1 MSIRNRLLASLFGLW
16 VTVWAA
22 ITVVTVERANHEV
35 EELLD
40 AELAQTANVLRSIA
54 LAGNLSNIGH
64 VPQVLAPIGH
74 PYEIKISFQLWDGDT
89 LTSAFGGAPTTRLAD
104 HFGYSDTDVNG
115 ITWRVFG
122 LPGADATE
130 ALYVAQDQTIRREL
144 VEYLTLHALQPIL
157 WSLPIALL
165 MVWLAVSD
173 GLRALRRLAQE
184 VAGRSDRH
192 LEPISEAE
200 LPAETV
206 PLVRALNA
214 LMEKVRQTLST
225 ERRFAADASHEL
237 RTPLAIIR
245 THAQVAAR
253 ADDAKQRKQALEN
266 VLHGV
271 DRAARL
277 ITQLLS
283 LSRLNYESAKRES
296 DSGSLLLAVC
306 DVLDDRRPAAAER
319 SIQLTDRLPTSD
331 ICTVG
336 MPASMLDVLIS
347 NLVDNA
353 IKFTPDGGRVSVEVT
368 ALGGDALRLS
378 VCDTGPG
385 IAEDQ
390 RGRVFDRFCRQ
401 SDQQQP
407 GAGLGLSI
415 VKRICDLHGAT
426 ITLSQANRIPSDTK
440 ATNADTAGIG
450 IGLRVEVVL
459 PRVAKARRMLDRP
472 S

>member
-22 ITVVTVERANHEV
+22 ITLVTVERANHEV

-54 LAGNLSNIGH
+54 LAGNLPNVGRTPHALTPS
-64 VPQVLAPIGH
+64 GH

-89 LTSAFGGAPTTRLAD
+89 LASAFGGAPDTRLAEN
-104 HFGYSDTDVNG
+104 FGYSDTDLNG
-115 ITWRVFG
+115 NTWRVFG
-122 LPGADATE
+122 LPGADSTQ
-130 ALYVAQDQTIRREL
+130 ALYVAQDHAIRREL

-157 WSLPIALL
+157 WSLPIAL
-165 MVWLAVSD
+165 MMIWLAVSD
-173 GLRALRRLAQE
+173 GLRSLRRLANE
-184 VAGRSDRH
+184 VAERSDRR
-192 LEPISEAE
+192 LEPVSVAE
-200 LPAETV
+200 LPTETV

-214 LMEKVRQTLST
+214 LMEKVRQTLSI

-245 THAQVAAR
+245 THTQVAAR
-253 ADDAKQRKQALEN
+253 AGDAKDRKQALEN
-266 VLHGV
+266 ALRGV

-283 LSRLNYESAKRES
+283 FSRLNYDSAKRES

-306 DVLDDRRPAAAER
+306 DVLDDRRAAAAER
-319 SIQLTDRLPTSD
+319 SIQVTDRLPTSD
-331 ICTVG
+331 ICAVG
-336 MPASMLDVLIS
+336 VPTSILDVLIS

-368 ALGGDALRLS
+368 ALGSDALRLT

-385 IAEDQ
+385 IPADQ
-390 RGRVFDRFCRQ
+390 RDRVFERFCRQ
-401 SDQQQP
+401 SDQQQA

-426 ITLSQANRIPSDTK
+426 ITLGQANSMSNDADVTP
-440 ATNADTAGIG
+440 ADTTSVGV
-450 IGLRVEVVL
+450 GLRVDVVL
-459 PRVAKARRMLDRP
+459 PRVAKASRILDLRR
-472 S
+472 